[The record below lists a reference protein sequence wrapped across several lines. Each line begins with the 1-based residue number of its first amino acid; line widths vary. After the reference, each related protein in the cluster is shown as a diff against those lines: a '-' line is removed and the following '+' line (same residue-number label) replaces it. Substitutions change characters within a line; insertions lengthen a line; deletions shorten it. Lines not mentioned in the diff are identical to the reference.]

1 VSATTG
7 TITGRVID
15 HTKAVL
21 PGVTVTIASPA
32 MMGSRTDIT
41 NEEGTYRFPGVPPG
55 EYRVTFELTGFT
67 TIAREG
73 IRVGLGF
80 TATVNVELSVASLQE
95 SVTVTGESPVVDTQ
109 ATKVTTSFDAE
120 TLANLPSARDYWAV
134 LAESPSVKLTRIDV
148 GGSASG
154 TQTGY
159 QVYGTSGQNR
169 PMVEGINSTEGTGAF
184 GNYIDYG
191 SMDEI
196 AVNTA
201 AHGADMAV
209 PGVQTQFISKS
220 GGNTYH
226 GTFYGD
232 YERADWQAFNIDADQ
247 IARGV
252 QGGGGLSARDVNRL
266 DSYYDVNVGVGGYIR
281 KDRLWWYAS
290 VRALDTAARYT
301 NFPVEPHR
309 TKLTNFTSKVTFN
322 LTQNNKL
329 IAYAAPSRKQQPTRL
344 DRFRINSRTALHE
357 QRESTFNQD
366 FYPRLWK
373 GEWNSVVTDAMFFEI
388 RAGQYGYNWPDK
400 AHTEAPS
407 YEDIGNNKV
416 YGGARTQYINIR
428 RNQVLGSV
436 SYFRSGLMGDHN
448 LKVGW
453 EIFRETRT
461 AGSEPGSYGGGVV
474 HVLRNGNP
482 IEVSLLGTPTASENG
497 MWNYSGYLND
507 SWRANNRLTVNAGL
521 RFDRY
526 RNFLP
531 EQELPAGRFNPTRIA
546 FAAVDNVNDW
556 NLFAPRIG
564 ASIDLTGDGKTVLKV
579 NYAQY
584 WWNPGYS
591 LSETLNPNPPNWERR
606 YVWTDPNRNGVWDP
620 GEEGRLISTRGGVAT
635 EALDPDLENSFTRE
649 AVVWIERELVPNFGV
664 RTGFVWRGQRQ
675 QSQRVDV
682 NQPFEAFSVPI
693 LIPDPGPDGV
703 LRTGDDGPPI
713 PGFNLAPESIDRI
726 PRNVTMN
733 VPNSD
738 EDFYTWEIT
747 GTKRMTNRWSLM
759 ASFSHTWNQAQGNSF
774 FDTSFRQTSFPTT
787 PNHLINAGKDGRVE
801 FTDWSVKVHG
811 TVEAPWG
818 VKVTPLLRHQAG
830 QQFGRNFVATLNYGN
845 IRIPAEEIS
854 ARRQDNITVFDTR
867 LEKVFRLTAAV
878 RLSGFLDVYNIFNS
892 NAEQNISWSSGTSW
906 LRPLNIIPPRILR
919 LGSKLEW

>member
-1 VSATTG
+1 VKLRLKPTRNAA
-7 TITGRVID
+7 RQ
-15 HTKAVL
+15 
-21 PGVTVTIASPA
+21 
-32 MMGSRTDIT
+32 
-41 NEEGTYRFPGVPPG
+41 
-55 EYRVTFELTGFT
+55 EL
-67 TIAREG
+67 R
-73 IRVGLGF
+73 F
-80 TATVNVELSVASLQE
+80 TAT
-95 SVTVTGESPVVDTQ
+95 
-109 ATKVTTSFDAE
+109 
-120 TLANLPSARDYWAV
+120 AV
-134 LAESPSVKLTRIDV
+134 C
-148 GGSASG
+148 
-154 TQTGY
+154 Q
-159 QVYGTSGQNR
+159 
-169 PMVEGINSTEGTGAF
+169 
-184 GNYIDYG
+184 
-191 SMDEI
+191 
-196 AVNTA
+196 
-201 AHGADMAV
+201 
-209 PGVQTQFISKS
+209 
-220 GGNTYH
+220 
-226 GTFYGD
+226 
-232 YERADWQAFNIDADQ
+232 
-247 IARGV
+247 
-252 QGGGGLSARDVNRL
+252 
-266 DSYYDVNVGVGGYIR
+266 DS
-281 KDRLWWYAS
+281 
-290 VRALDTAARYT
+290 
-301 NFPVEPHR
+301 
-309 TKLTNFTSKVTFN
+309 
-322 LTQNNKL
+322 
-329 IAYAAPSRKQQPTRL
+329 
-344 DRFRINSRTALHE
+344 
-357 QRESTFNQD
+357 
-366 FYPRLWK
+366 YPRLWK
-373 GEWNSVVTDAMFFEI
+373 GEWNSVVTDAMFFEV
-388 RAGQYGYNWPDK
+388 RAGQYGYDWPDK
-400 AHTEAPS
+400 AHTDAPS

-428 RNQVLGSV
+428 RNQVLGSLT
-436 SYFRSGLMGDHN
+436 YFKSGFFGEHN

-453 EIFRETRT
+453 EIVRETRT
-461 AGSEPGSYGGGVV
+461 AGARERSYGGGVV
-474 HVLRNGNP
+474 HVLRNGTP
-482 IEVSLLGTPTASENG
+482 IEVSLLDTPTASESG

-507 SWRANNRLTVNAGL
+507 SWRASSRVTLNVGL

-531 EQELPAGRFNPTRIA
+531 EQELPAGRFNPTPIT
-546 FAAVDNVNDW
+546 FAAVDNLNDW
-556 NLFAPRIG
+556 NLFGPRIG

-606 YVWTDPNRNGVWDP
+606 HVWTDPNRNGVWDP
-620 GEEGRLISTRGGVAT
+620 GEEGRLISTRGGAAA
-635 EALDPDLENSFTRE
+635 EALDPDLEDAFTRE

-682 NQPFEAFSVPI
+682 NQPFEAFSVST

-703 LRTGDDGPPI
+703 LRTGDDGSPI
-713 PGFNLAPESIDRI
+713 PGFNLAPQFIDRI
-726 PRNVTMN
+726 PRNVTQN

-774 FDTSFRQTSFPTT
+774 FDTSFSQTSFPTT